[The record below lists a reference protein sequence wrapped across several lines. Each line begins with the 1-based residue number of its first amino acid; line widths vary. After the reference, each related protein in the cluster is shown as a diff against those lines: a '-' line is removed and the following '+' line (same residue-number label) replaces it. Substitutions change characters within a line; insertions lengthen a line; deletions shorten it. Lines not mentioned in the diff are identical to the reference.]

1 MIEGYTD
8 PLYETL
14 NKLDLFKGGDM
25 TLNPTMALNA
35 LPTRPLDNIIA
46 LYQGGSE
53 SNYNTTRTYGKWMN
67 QNNII
72 MNGTEYDTLSS
83 VKDYS
88 FSPWVEDVPL
98 NGTDGIQFSP

>member
-14 NKLDLFKGGDM
+14 NKLDLVKGGDM

-46 LYQGGSE
+46 LY
-53 SNYNTTRTYGKWMN
+53 
-67 QNNII
+67 
-72 MNGTEYDTLSS
+72 LS
-83 VKDYS
+83 
-88 FSPWVEDVPL
+88 L
-98 NGTDGIQFSP
+98 IHI